1 MGFSVMSQGELT
13 RISAKTAKE
22 VAQRFALA
30 DEAMALLQDDMVP
43 RQFLGVLIEKQ
54 RHADAT
60 RFLAHALAKREAVW
74 WACLCIEQMLGPEP
88 APAAAAAVKAAR
100 SWVIDPSDENRRA
113 AFPAAEAA
121 KVGSPAGC
129 AAMAAFLSGGSLAPP
144 NLTAVP
150 PADHLTADMVACSL
164 ALATVIKEPEKA
176 SEKYTSFLKLGLEV
190 AEGQHLWAESP
201 QPILAEKGPTH
212 ANARRPRR

>member
-1 MGFSVMSQGELT
+1 MSQGELT

-43 RQFLGVLIEKQ
+43 RQFLGILIEKQ
-54 RHADAT
+54 RHADAA
-60 RFLAHALAKREAVW
+60 RFLAHALPKREAVW

-88 APAAAAAVKAAR
+88 APAAAAAVNAAR

-113 AFPAAEAA
+113 TFPVAEAA

-164 ALATVIKEPEKA
+164 ALATVITEPEKA
-176 SEKYTSFLKLGLEV
+176 SEKYTSILKLGLEIV
-190 AEGQHLWAESP
+190 EGQHLWAESP
-201 QPILAEKGPTH
+201 QPTLEEKGPTH
-212 ANARRPRR
+212 GNARRPRR